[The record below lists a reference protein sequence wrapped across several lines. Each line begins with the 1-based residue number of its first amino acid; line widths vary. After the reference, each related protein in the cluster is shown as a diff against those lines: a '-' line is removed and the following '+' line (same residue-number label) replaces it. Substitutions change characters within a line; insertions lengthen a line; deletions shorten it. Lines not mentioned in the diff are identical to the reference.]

1 MDVRVSLT
9 VSTSPSKVAR
19 VSLTVSLALRT
30 PAVRLPSAA
39 SAFVCASAP
48 TFWVV
53 STTFSDTV
61 FTKFSL
67 TAAST
72 ALAAASV
79 TLGAM
84 EEGFSFT

>member
-1 MDVRVSLT
+1 MSST
-9 VSTSPSKVAR
+9 VPTSPSRVAR
-19 VSLTVSLALRT
+19 VSPTVSLALRT

-39 SAFVCASAP
+39 SAFSSASAP